1 MDGSDASS
9 MFSASANTFLEK
21 DFQLPDLEVNSTG
34 NLEDQKAEQRLLQ
47 RIHRIKQEI
56 QGEKN
61 LLRKIDHLDD
71 IPNKEFERRR
81 GIGESE
87 TRLKILKSTNE
98 ANIELNVVERVLCR
112 EPGELEETLNVLEA
126 IAEGTF
132 EGNEDDYAESTIDHP
147 KLGSVEEKM
156 EDLRQSSIERW
167 CALREKVPNQK
178 YSNEEKRKL
187 RRWFRALDYDGSGEV
202 NVEELQDPMLSSGIL
217 KTREQVVRVLANVDK
232 NNTMGIDFEEF
243 LLALS
248 ANKLADQAKLKRLQ
262 QMSSDPFFETDTLLT
277 AERRNKLIKS
287 ILRRC
292 FERQEAI
299 DKLYKKYDKPK
310 LSKKEREQFNIEREK
325 LEEEQSR
332 SIYLHLKYVHALE
345 LVIHDRKTFYEDQK
359 LRALEEN
366 NNVER
371 LTNNKDFYKGISNIR
386 MTCPK
391 REDALQLLESL
402 VPLHPVVNGG
412 GSISAP
418 NSRTYDPNFSRLS
431 VSTQQSFSS
440 LSTPMLGSTYL
451 DSLRPTEKNSVQEF
465 RSNPYKIYAPYSPKI
480 KKLDPIEYR
489 KKK

>member
-1 MDGSDASS
+1 
-9 MFSASANTFLEK
+9 L
-21 DFQLPDLEVNSTG
+21 
-34 NLEDQKAEQRLLQ
+34 
-47 RIHRIKQEI
+47 
-56 QGEKN
+56 
-61 LLRKIDHLDD
+61 
-71 IPNKEFERRR
+71 
-81 GIGESE
+81 
-87 TRLKILKSTNE
+87 
-98 ANIELNVVERVLCR
+98 LNV
-112 EPGELEETLNVLEA
+112 
-126 IAEGTF
+126 
-132 EGNEDDYAESTIDHP
+132 
-147 KLGSVEEKM
+147 
-156 EDLRQSSIERW
+156 
-167 CALREKVPNQK
+167 
-178 YSNEEKRKL
+178 
-187 RRWFRALDYDGSGEV
+187 
-202 NVEELQDPMLSSGIL
+202 
-217 KTREQVVRVLANVDK
+217 
-232 NNTMGIDFEEF
+232 
-243 LLALS
+243 
-248 ANKLADQAKLKRLQ
+248 
-262 QMSSDPFFETDTLLT
+262 
-277 AERRNKLIKS
+277 
-287 ILRRC
+287 
-292 FERQEAI
+292 
-299 DKLYKKYDKPK
+299 
-310 LSKKEREQFNIEREK
+310 EK